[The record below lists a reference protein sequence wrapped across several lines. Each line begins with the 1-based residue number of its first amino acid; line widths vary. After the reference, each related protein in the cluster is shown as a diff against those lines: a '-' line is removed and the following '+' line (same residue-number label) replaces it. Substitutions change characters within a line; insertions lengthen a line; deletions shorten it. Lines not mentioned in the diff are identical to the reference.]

1 MNALP
6 KNIHLIVLA
15 ITALTLSRTLFFFFD
30 DPEGPNLLI
39 VIFGGAVI
47 YIISLIG
54 IAFKLWKLIA
64 AKKLFLAI
72 LIQIVVAVIMCL
84 YLK

>member
-30 DPEGPNLLI
+30 DPEGPNLLV
-39 VIFGGAVI
+39 VIFGSAII
-47 YIISLIG
+47 YVISLVG
-54 IAFKLWKLIA
+54 FACKLWKLTA
-64 AKKLFLAI
+64 VKKLLLAI